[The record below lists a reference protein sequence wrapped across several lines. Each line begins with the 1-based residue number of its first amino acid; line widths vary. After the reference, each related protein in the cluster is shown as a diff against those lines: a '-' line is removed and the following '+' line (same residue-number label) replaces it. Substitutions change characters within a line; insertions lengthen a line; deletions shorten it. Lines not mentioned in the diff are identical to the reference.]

1 MAKQPHIGVDETQVA
16 PLVIVC
22 GEPDRANRIAALFDD
37 AEMVSEN
44 REYACLPATTKV
56 RLFLYAAQASA
67 HHR

>member
-22 GEPDRANRIAALFDD
+22 GEPDQANRIAALFDD

-44 REYACLPATTKV
+44 REYRVFTGNYKV

-67 HHR
+67 RHR